1 MKNVLSICKND
12 LSRIF
17 SSVVAVVVVLGLCVV
32 PCLYA
37 WFNIFSNWDP
47 YGTESTSR
55 IKVAVASEDKGETI
69 LGLDICVGDQVI
81 SALKSND
88 QIGWVFF
95 DDTEDALN
103 EVRSGDCYAALI
115 VPEDFT
121 TGVLSILRGD
131 PKNPELKYYENEK
144 KNAIAPKITGKA
156 QTSVQEQ
163 VNSVFLE
170 TIADSA
176 TKLISVA
183 EANGISA
190 ESGLGTMITGVNSL
204 ASKLEF
210 AISTIDCCTKLSD
223 SATSLMRATITLMGT
238 TANTLDSTKDY
249 LNKIDNSADDA
260 NARYSDTADA
270 VIAALDQTDADL
282 SSMQTSMRS
291 LFKDLNK
298 YNEFVSADLASRIAL
313 VKSMQA
319 NYSEM
324 ATALQN
330 AGFTTLAKQVQ
341 RLCDQFGELAAKL
354 ESLKTASDENLA
366 EIKTA
371 QNGVI
376 SQIST
381 IRKTLKTVRS
391 SVEQN
396 LTPAVDKAVDAVHT
410 ASDGLGKILSN
421 SNSGLNSVSKTLNA
435 YINTVL
441 TLKNGLGGAKSAA
454 QSAVTELKDVA
465 EFLTV
470 FKNSDQFKQI
480 VEAVDGNGDKIG
492 SYLASPIQCQTVLE
506 YEITSNGSAT
516 APFYT
521 VLAQWVGALLC
532 AVMLKTQVGRSC
544 PIEKPNVFERFFGR
558 YALFFLVGMAQAII
572 VSLGD
577 LWYVKIQCLYPFKFV
592 LTAAL
597 TGLCFSMINYALVFA
612 LDNIGMAVS
621 VIVMVV
627 QVAGSGGTYPV
638 QVLPEIFQDLYK
650 FMPFRYAMDAMRET
664 IGGMY
669 ANVYWE
675 NMLVLLGITL
685 GSVVVGIALYYPCLK
700 LNNMITKSKNR
711 SEIML

>member
-17 SSVVAVVVVLGLCVV
+17 SSVVAIVIVLGLCVV

-69 LGLDICVGDQVI
+69 LGLDVCVGDQVI
-81 SALKSND
+81 TALKSND

-95 DDTEDALN
+95 DNTDDALDQ
-103 EVRSGDCYAALI
+103 VRSGDCYAALV

-190 ESGLGTMITGVNSL
+190 SSGLDTIIKGVDSL
-204 ASKLEF
+204 ADKLEF
-210 AISTIDCCTKLSD
+210 AISTIDCCTQLSD
-223 SATSLMRATITLMGT
+223 SSANLMRATITLMGT

-249 LNKIDNSADDA
+249 LNKIDSSADNA
-260 NARYSDTADA
+260 NASYSDTADA
-270 VIAALDQTDADL
+270 VMAALDQTDAEL

-313 VKSMQA
+313 VKSLQA

-324 ATALQN
+324 ATALEN
-330 AGFTTLAKQVQ
+330 AGFTTLARQMQ
-341 RLCDQFGELAAKL
+341 RLCDQLGELATKL
-354 ESLKTASDENLA
+354 EGLKTASDDNLA
-366 EIKTA
+366 EIKSA
-371 QNGVI
+371 QNGVL
-376 SQIST
+376 SQISS
-381 IRKTLKTVRS
+381 IRKTLKTVS
-391 SVEQN
+391 NAVDED
-396 LTPAVDKAVDAVHT
+396 LTPAVNKAVDAVHT
-410 ASDGLGKILSN
+410 ASNGLGKVLSN
-421 SNSGLNSVSKTLNA
+421 SKTGLNSMSKTLNS

-441 TLKNGLGGAKSAA
+441 SLKNGLGGAKKAA
-454 QSAVTELKDVA
+454 QSAVTELQNVS

-470 FKNSDQFKQI
+470 FKNSDQFKQV

-492 SYLASPIQCQTVLE
+492 SYLASPIQCRTVRD
-506 YEITSNGSAT
+506 YDITTNGSAT
-516 APFYT
+516 SPFYT

-544 PIEKPNVFERFFGR
+544 PIENPNVYERFFGR

-577 LWYVKIQCLYPFKFV
+577 LWYVKIQCLYPFRFV
-592 LTAAL
+592 LTAIL

-612 LDNIGMAVS
+612 LDNIGMAIS

-638 QVLPEIFQDLYK
+638 EVLPEIFQDLYK

-664 IGGMY
+664 IGGLY
-669 ANVYWE
+669 SNYYWK

-685 GSVVVGIALYYPCLK
+685 GAVILGIALYYPCLK